1 MDRKVSFAASST
13 SSEKD
18 ADEDE
23 YTTVRSF
30 EDEEAE
36 VTVTTLQ
43 EVEVEVEMR
52 KEKILRRRK
61 KKKRWRNAALFISS
75 LLVKGKREK
84 RGEGNSRNESENTSE
99 SMAWSSN
106 SEGKIEENG
115 CSLLVSDGQSREEER
130 SFGKSVMDYIKQ
142 RMDASARSASGGTEK
157 GKVEHLR
164 QYMRNFLTLSKV
176 DFESENNSDSRKF
189 KLADKY
195 RMELDAIGSASF
207 VKRRRKESTEILIH
221 PQSYFKQYWNT
232 LVTVAVLFACFQA
245 PIRAT
250 FTPMG
255 DLIHPGNMDGL
266 EIFDL
271 TALLLVE
278 VIFVLDIFV
287 SCFVGYKKLGVVV
300 LNKKLIRSNYFK
312 TTFAYDLLAALP
324 ILFYPVAVYIKTSA
338 CAGTDDGLN
347 CMPNWIYMTSF
358 YITLLQL
365 LKIPSGIE
373 RSIFLR
379 DSLSDSYGTT
389 LCDMIM
395 LVFLFV
401 VLANFFTCLW
411 FLTMA
416 YNPNT
421 NGFKDWNEYGT
432 GNSWLTEQADS
443 GDQAVRAALECWL
456 NANDLCDLKDK
467 WVLYINCFYWASNAG
482 DGFDTVQTMEKVT
495 AIVVTIIFNNG
506 FFAFILASIIAG
518 LQDFNRKWKKR
529 AEYRIKIDAVNEF
542 MRQNNVSEVLK
553 NEVRDFFFRVWLPR
567 KIDFTE
573 DSLMREMPDYIRK
586 KVMRDITID
595 VILGSKFYEK
605 YFDGF
610 R

>member
-30 EDEEAE
+30 EEEEAE

-250 FTPMG
+250 FTPMVSS
-255 DLIHPGNMDGL
+255 DIHSLIS
-266 EIFDL
+266 
-271 TALLLVE
+271 
-278 VIFVLDIFV
+278 FVL
-287 SCFVGYKKLGVVV
+287 L
-300 LNKKLIRSNYFK
+300 
-312 TTFAYDLLAALP
+312 
-324 ILFYPVAVYIKTSA
+324 
-338 CAGTDDGLN
+338 
-347 CMPNWIYMTSF
+347 
-358 YITLLQL
+358 
-365 LKIPSGIE
+365 
-373 RSIFLR
+373 
-379 DSLSDSYGTT
+379 SLCY
-389 LCDMIM
+389 
-395 LVFLFV
+395 
-401 VLANFFTCLW
+401 
-411 FLTMA
+411 
-416 YNPNT
+416 
-421 NGFKDWNEYGT
+421 
-432 GNSWLTEQADS
+432 
-443 GDQAVRAALECWL
+443 
-456 NANDLCDLKDK
+456 
-467 WVLYINCFYWASNAG
+467 
-482 DGFDTVQTMEKVT
+482 
-495 AIVVTIIFNNG
+495 
-506 FFAFILASIIAG
+506 
-518 LQDFNRKWKKR
+518 
-529 AEYRIKIDAVNEF
+529 
-542 MRQNNVSEVLK
+542 
-553 NEVRDFFFRVWLPR
+553 
-567 KIDFTE
+567 
-573 DSLMREMPDYIRK
+573 
-586 KVMRDITID
+586 
-595 VILGSKFYEK
+595 SKHC
-605 YFDGF
+605 
-610 R
+610 